1 MGGDSAY
8 KSSVGGVGVGS
19 LSSAAARTLRME
31 ANLTAGAAAAAAAAE
46 GGGRPPQH
54 VHSRSTSGGSTGKEV
69 TGNGHANGHGIG
81 HANDGRRAS
90 LPVGANGTR
99 GGKPPHPPPPHP
111 FAHVV
116 SYDEAQKL
124 RQQNAS
130 PTSSDDEQT
139 AATSDMTGSTESMSG
154 GRSART
160 PDRNVY
166 KSSSSSSSSR
176 RRLVGAATG
185 AMRRHHHHKP
195 SSSPHHVP
203 KGLRNVGNT
212 CYANAALQCLLS
224 TALTHALLDPT
235 QALIFRRYSSNQNI
249 LAQGSGSVDSA
260 DMDYEYES
268 EIGLTI
274 DEDDGG
280 NNGGRLPHSPSEEEK
295 AKKREERRL
304 KKEAKRK
311 EKEKAELRETCR
323 WLTGELTDITR
334 DYTTFRDPPKKVEPP
349 PSGLFGGFLT
359 IAGHTPPKER
369 EAKVVDPGTITRN
382 VHKLSCTL
390 RPYQQE
396 DAHEFLRSLL
406 STLTMEGQNRQLSAL
421 FDGLLESSVT
431 CQTCGYASLTRD
443 RYMDLSLDISDASI
457 SNLTDALRH
466 FTKTETLDENNK
478 VDCRKCQERQI
489 VTKGLRLAT
498 APTILVCHL
507 KRFAWNMYG
516 QQIRLSK
523 DVAFPLQLDI
533 DKCMSKANRS
543 TPPPYQ
549 LVGVLVH
556 TGRSCDSGHYYSF
569 VRSGDRWYKCNDAT
583 VTEVNVDVVLKQK
596 AYMLIYEVE
605 GMRKEHDC
613 ESYGKYHPEPKPA
626 PPPKKSS
633 SFKKTSGKRKMHVR
647 SQSAPRPFR
656 EPSPVRNER
665 FPFASPPLDTGLTND
680 GNTSE
685 ANGSAISETLASVF
699 GACLSVTSLCGTSG
713 SYIPEEV
720 RCPTQSW
727 DPEADSQCS
736 ADGEGGVTM
745 QCLPSRSAASCCTD
759 KKVSSEKTRSTKTYK
774 PPLSPPRTASKKS
787 VRDAM
792 ISRGQS
798 TGNLPS
804 LASSFEADGDNR
816 ATTKPSRPKETAP
829 PIESST
835 PATGLTSSPAKQS
848 APADPMPSPSP
859 SKASPSKASPSK
871 ASPMRRSSR
880 TDRLPTSSGSGSGS
894 HRKNEPSPSKKHRRR
909 KKKHHSHFPM
919 ADDYTGSDSEDRG
932 QQKLK
937 GIDILKKKSRD
948 SHRRSKSSGNSGKTD
963 RPTPLL

>member
-1 MGGDSAY
+1 MGGDSIH
-8 KSSVGGVGVGS
+8 KSSVGGVGS
-19 LSSAAARTLRME
+19 LSSAAARTLGME
-31 ANLTAGAAAAAAAAE
+31 ANLSAAE
-46 GGGRPPQH
+46 AGGRPPQH
-54 VHSRSTSGGSTGKEV
+54 SRSTSSGGSAGDLHGYRNGGK
-69 TGNGHANGHGIG
+69 
-81 HANDGRRAS
+81 RLS
-90 LPVGANGTR
+90 LPVAGTNSAR

-124 RQQNAS
+124 RQQNVS

-154 GRSART
+154 GKSSART
-160 PDRNVY
+160 SDRNVY
-166 KSSSSSSSSR
+166 KSTSSSSSK

-185 AMRRHHHHKP
+185 AMRRHHKSS

-203 KGLRNVGNT
+203 KGLKNVGNT

-235 QALIFRRYSSNQNI
+235 QAVLFRRYSSNQNI

-260 DMDYEYES
+260 DADYEYES
-268 EIGLTI
+268 EIGLAI
-274 DEDDGG
+274 DDDNG
-280 NNGGRLPHSPSEEEK
+280 NDVVPVSPSEEEK
-295 AKKREERRL
+295 EKRREERRR

-334 DYTTFRDPPKKVEPP
+334 EYTTFRDPPKKPEPP

-359 IAGHTPPKER
+359 IAGHTPQKER
-369 EAKVVDPGTITRN
+369 KAKVVDPGTITRN
-382 VHKLSCTL
+382 VHKLSRTL

-443 RYMDLSLDISDASI
+443 RYMDLSLDIADSSI

-466 FTKTETLDENNK
+466 FTKTETLDENNM

-523 DVAFPLQLDI
+523 DVTFPLQLDI

-556 TGRSCDSGHYYSF
+556 AGRSCDSGHYYSF

-583 VTEVNVDVVLKQK
+583 VTEVDVDVVLKQK
-596 AYMLIYEVE
+596 AYMLIYEVA
-605 GMRKEHDC
+605 GMRQNHDC
-613 ESYGKYHPEPKPA
+613 ESFGKYHPDPNPA
-626 PPPKKSS
+626 PPVKKSS
-633 SFKKTSGKRKMHVR
+633 SYKKSSSKRKMHVR

-656 EPSPVRNER
+656 EPSPMRTER
-665 FPFASPPLDTGLTND
+665 FPFASPPLNADGPMND
-680 GNTSE
+680 GNISE
-685 ANGSAISETLASVF
+685 ANGSAISEALASVF
-699 GACLSVTSLCGTSG
+699 GACFSVASICGTSQT
-713 SYIPEEV
+713 YVPEEV
-720 RCPTQSW
+720 QCPTQSW
-727 DPEADSQCS
+727 DPEAESQYS
-736 ADGEGGVTM
+736 ADGDGGVTM
-745 QCLPSRSAASCCTD
+745 QCLPSTSATACCSD
-759 KKVSSEKTRSTKTYK
+759 KKDNSSLKTSSAKADK
-774 PPLSPPRTASKKS
+774 PPLSPPRTVPKKS
-787 VRDAM
+787 VRDKTL
-792 ISRGQS
+792 SRGQS

-804 LASSFEADGDNR
+804 LSYYSFEDEYDRPTADP
-816 ATTKPSRPKETAP
+816 TKPSETAAAN
-829 PIESST
+829 ESNASTASALSSSST
-835 PATGLTSSPAKQS
+835 KQPPATAEPL
-848 APADPMPSPSP
+848 PSPSP
-859 SKASPSKASPSK
+859 LK
-871 ASPMRRSSR
+871 ASPMKKSSSSDRVSSSGTRSSSGQRRSE
-880 TDRLPTSSGSGSGS
+880 TST
-894 HRKNEPSPSKKHRRR
+894 SKKHRRK
-909 KKKHHSHFPM
+909 KKKHTSHFPM
-919 ADDYTGSDSEDRG
+919 ADDYTGSDGEDRG
-932 QQKLK
+932 YHKLK
-937 GIDILKKKSRD
+937 GIDILKKKGRD
-948 SHRRSKSSGNSGKTD
+948 SHRKSKSSSNSGKPD
-963 RPTPLL
+963 RPPLP

>member
-1 MGGDSAY
+1 MGGDSVY
-8 KSSVGGVGVGS
+8 KSSAGGVGS
-19 LSSAAARTLRME
+19 LSAAAARTLGME
-31 ANLTAGAAAAAAAAE
+31 VNVSSAE
-46 GGGRPPQH
+46 TGGRPPQH
-54 VHSRSTSGGSTGKEV
+54 SRSTSSGGSNDREV
-69 TGNGHANGHGIG
+69 TGHGYRNGGK
-81 HANDGRRAS
+81 RLS
-90 LPVGANGTR
+90 LPAAGTNGTR

-116 SYDEAQKL
+116 SYDAAQKL

-154 GRSART
+154 GKSSTRT
-160 PDRNVY
+160 SNRDIY
-166 KSSSSSSSSR
+166 KSSSSSSSK

-185 AMRRHHHHKP
+185 AMRRHHKY
-195 SSSPHHVP
+195 SSLSPHHVP
-203 KGLRNVGNT
+203 KGLKNVGNT

-235 QALIFRRYSSNQNI
+235 QAVLFRRYSSNQNI

-260 DMDYEYES
+260 DADYEYES

-274 DEDDGG
+274 DDDDAG
-280 NNGGRLPHSPSEEEK
+280 NDGKVVPVSPSEEEK
-295 AKKREERRL
+295 EKKREERRR

-311 EKEKAELRETCR
+311 EKEKAENWETCR

-334 DYTTFRDPPKKVEPP
+334 EYTTFRDPPKKPEPP

-359 IAGHTPPKER
+359 ITGHTPQKER
-369 EAKVVDPGTITRN
+369 KEAKVVDPGTITRN
-382 VHKLSCTL
+382 VHKLSRTL

-443 RYMDLSLDISDASI
+443 RYMDLSLDIADSSI

-466 FTKTETLDENNK
+466 FTKTETLDENNM

-523 DVAFPLQLDI
+523 DVSFPLQLDI

-556 TGRSCDSGHYYSF
+556 AGRSCDSGHYYSF

-583 VTEVNVDVVLKQK
+583 VTEVDVDVVLKQK
-596 AYMLIYEVE
+596 AYMLIYEVA
-605 GMRKEHDC
+605 GMRQKHDC
-613 ESYGKYHPEPKPA
+613 ESYGKYHTDPSPA
-626 PPPKKSS
+626 PPVKKSS
-633 SFKKTSGKRKMHVR
+633 SHKKSSSKRKMHVR

-656 EPSPVRNER
+656 EPSPVRTER
-665 FPFASPPLDTGLTND
+665 FPFASPPLNAVGPTND

-685 ANGSAISETLASVF
+685 ANGSAISDALANVF
-699 GACLSVTSLCGTSG
+699 GACFSVTSICGTSQ
-713 SYIPEEV
+713 SYVPEEV
-720 RCPTQSW
+720 QCPTQSW
-727 DPEADSQCS
+727 DPEAESQYS
-736 ADGEGGVTM
+736 ADGDGGVTM
-745 QCLPSRSAASCCTD
+745 HCLPSTSATACCSD
-759 KKVSSEKTRSTKTYK
+759 KKENPSLKTSSSKAAK
-774 PPLSPPRTASKKS
+774 PPLSPPTAVPKKS
-787 VRDAM
+787 VRESKL
-792 ISRGQS
+792 SRGQS

-804 LASSFEADGDNR
+804 LSYYSFEDEHEIPTANPTR
-816 ATTKPSRPKETAP
+816 PSENVTSN
-829 PIESST
+829 ESNS
-835 PATGLTSSPAKQS
+835 AAASGLTSSSTKQQ
-848 APADPMPSPSP
+848 ATAEALPSPSP
-859 SKASPSKASPSK
+859 SKASPMKKSSSTDRRPS
-871 ASPMRRSSR
+871 SGTRSSSGQRRSE
-880 TDRLPTSSGSGSGS
+880 TST
-894 HRKNEPSPSKKHRRR
+894 SKKHRRK
-909 KKKHHSHFPM
+909 KKKHVSHFPM
-919 ADDYTGSDSEDRG
+919 ADDYTGSDGEDRG
-932 QQKLK
+932 YHKLK
-937 GIDILKKKSRD
+937 GIDILKKKGRD
-948 SHRRSKSSGNSGKTD
+948 SHRKSKSSSNSGKPD
-963 RPTPLL
+963 RPSLS